1 MNYFLLY
8 KKNTFFVV
16 VFPRFTICFKCLHKA
31 EFIYILETETI
42 MAKMSVPSVFCGEGL
57 YHILPGIFSTLYNE
71 QGRENIS
78 GTNNRLNNTGPG
90 TGTGA

>member
-1 MNYFLLY
+1 
-8 KKNTFFVV
+8 
-16 VFPRFTICFKCLHKA
+16 
-31 EFIYILETETI
+31 
-42 MAKMSVPSVFCGEGL
+42 MSVPSVFCREGL
-57 YHILPGIFSTLYNE
+57 YHILPGIFSTLYSE